1 MGTKRSYKIA
11 APDYQGLL
19 NACRENEAVLPDL
32 TVDRSALEL
41 KLGKAATLWERQESF
56 TASRQETTQLLQ
68 QTLQECSEIAERL
81 RDSVKG
87 KIGRR
92 NERLV
97 QFKVAPFRRVT
108 RKAAAL
114 KRPPQ
119 QQAE

>member
-1 MGTKRSYKIA
+1 MGTKRSYKKV

-119 QQAE
+119 QQVE

>member
-1 MGTKRSYKIA
+1 MGSKKSYKRA
-11 APDYQGLL
+11 APELQGLL

-41 KLGKAATLWERQESF
+41 KLDKASTLWERQVSF
-56 TASRQETTQLLQ
+56 TAARQETTQLLQ

-97 QFKVAPFRRVT
+97 QFKVAPFRKVT
-108 RKAAAL
+108 RKAAAV
-114 KRPPQ
+114 KQPSR
-119 QQAE
+119 QAE

>member
-32 TVDRSALEL
+32 TVDRAALEL
-41 KLGKAATLWERQESF
+41 KLGKAAALWERQESF
-56 TASRQETTQLLQ
+56 TAARQETTQLLQ

-119 QQAE
+119 QQVE

>member
-1 MGTKRSYKIA
+1 MSTKRSYKKA
-11 APDYQGLL
+11 GLEYQGLL
-19 NACRENEAVLPDL
+19 NACRENEGVLPDL

-41 KLGKAATLWERQESF
+41 KLGKATTLWERQGSF
-56 TASRQETTQLLQ
+56 TAARQETTQLLQ

-97 QFKVAPFRRVT
+97 QFKVAPFRKVT
-108 RKAAAL
+108 RKAAAV
-114 KRPPQ
+114 KRPSQ